1 MLREND
7 VYAQAAVPLVNL
19 VNELSEDAKQAFL
32 RLLDPE
38 YSSDSDSTSRLLD
51 LIGNLGLNQQ
61 RSLYKLL
68 EHRRN
73 SESRDYF
80 RKKCSIMVGYLT
92 EDGLKHDFAKNI
104 SAGGAFIETQEPF
117 SAGQKFLMIIQ
128 AEYHEE
134 PLLLMSE
141 VRWISHEGIGVRF
154 LMENEEQEERL
165 RWLIADL

>member
-1 MLREND
+1 MLREEYD
-7 VYAQAAVPLVNL
+7 YAQAAVPLINL

-32 RLLDPE
+32 RLLDPD
-38 YSSDSDSTSRLLD
+38 YSNGSDSTSRLLQ
-51 LIGNLGLNQQ
+51 LISNLGINEQ

-73 SESRDYF
+73 SEKRDYF

-117 SAGQKFLMIIQ
+117 TVGQKFLMVLQ
-128 AEYHEE
+128 VEYDEE
-134 PLLLMSE
+134 PFLVMSE
-141 VRWISHEGIGVRF
+141 VRWINHEGIGVRF
-154 LMENEEQEERL
+154 LLEHQEQEERL